1 MGAEDRAGDHRV
13 EGDWGGIQHKAGR
26 FMVRETIFD
35 FISLTYSPEHELQLF
50 VGCWKLHIGDIADT
64 HTDDFLLAVFNGGR
78 EAMFALG
85 DMGSKN
91 PHWL

>member
-1 MGAEDRAGDHRV
+1 MGAEDRAGDHRM

-50 VGCWKLHIGDIADT
+50 ALPLQTLTLIIFCSLYSMGDEWPCSRLGTWEARTPIG
-64 HTDDFLLAVFNGGR
+64 F
-78 EAMFALG
+78 
-85 DMGSKN
+85 S
-91 PHWL
+91 

>member
-50 VGCWKLHIGDIADT
+50 ALPLQTLTLIIFCSLYSMGD
-64 HTDDFLLAVFNGGR
+64 
-78 EAMFALG
+78 E
-85 DMGSKN
+85 
-91 PHWL
+91 